1 MKIDPNLQSIL
12 NAQTDS
18 VQNSKT
24 SRAQGPNTEAATTQI
39 DGSSDTVQ
47 FSSKFSE
54 VQQLTAKVQQLPDIR
69 SERVAA
75 LKEQIQK
82 GTYNPDPADVADALL
97 KHAVNQGGNS

>member
-12 NAQTDS
+12 NAQTDT
-18 VQNSKT
+18 VHNSKT
-24 SRAQGPNTEAATTQI
+24 SHAQGSIPEAGTTQI

-47 FSSKFSE
+47 FSSQFSE

-82 GTYNPDPADVADALL
+82 GTYNPDPAEVANALL
-97 KHAVNQGGNS
+97 NHAVNQDGNS

>member
-1 MKIDPNLQSIL
+1 MRVDPNLQSIL
-12 NAQTDS
+12 NAQTDA

-24 SRAQGPNTEAATTQI
+24 SRTQEGNPEGRTAQV

-54 VQQLTAKVQQLPDIR
+54 VQQLTLKLQQIPDTR

-75 LKEQIQK
+75 LKEKIQQ
-82 GTYNPDPADVADALL
+82 GTYNPDPAEVADALL
-97 KHAVNQGGNS
+97 NNSVNQGGNS